1 MIPFSR
7 NVDDTVLPLFY
18 VLLINLTEDK
28 EALVGFSEDVAL

>member
-1 MIPFSR
+1 V
-7 NVDDTVLPLFY
+7 NALPLFY

>member
-1 MIPFSR
+1 M
-7 NVDDTVLPLFY
+7 NALPLFY